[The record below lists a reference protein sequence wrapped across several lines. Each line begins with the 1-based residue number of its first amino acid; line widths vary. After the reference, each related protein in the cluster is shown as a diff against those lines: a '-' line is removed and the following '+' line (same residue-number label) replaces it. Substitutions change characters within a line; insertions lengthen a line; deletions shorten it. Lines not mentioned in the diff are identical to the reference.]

1 MELNE
6 RRTLGI
12 IVGLIL
18 FIAVYRYA
26 SLPTSNDISL
36 LTNNWINA
44 VTVQKCPKTVASLFC
59 PDGNLVGTVSQIKR
73 TGEDIERYFDYF
85 AKLPNLRVVSHEYNV
100 SRITSDVHVNTAFI
114 TWMWEGLEEP
124 IVARMTFIFRGSCIY
139 QLHSSAL
146 PDVNEDLLKISN
158 EL

>member
-18 FIAVYRYA
+18 FIVVYRYA

-44 VTVQKCPKTVASLFC
+44 VTVKKCPKTVASLFC
-59 PDGNLVGTVSQIKR
+59 DDGNLVGTVSQVKR
-73 TGEDIERYFDYF
+73 TGKGVER
-85 AKLPNLRVVSHEYNV
+85 
-100 SRITSDVHVNTAFI
+100 
-114 TWMWEGLEEP
+114 
-124 IVARMTFIFRGSCIY
+124 
-139 QLHSSAL
+139 
-146 PDVNEDLLKISN
+146 
-158 EL
+158 